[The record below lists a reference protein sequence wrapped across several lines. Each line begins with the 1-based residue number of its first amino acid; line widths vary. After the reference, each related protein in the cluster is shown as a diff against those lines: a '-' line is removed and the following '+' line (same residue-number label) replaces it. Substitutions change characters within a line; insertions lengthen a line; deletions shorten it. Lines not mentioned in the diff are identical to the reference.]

1 MADTSEILGI
11 IDRAIAARDISE
23 AEACRQLGLKR
34 DGIRTIR
41 RGHAP
46 KVATMHRL
54 AAWLDMPI
62 SALERTVL
70 GKATAAAPRDLV
82 STYKR
87 LAPLPESSVHPID
100 DVCVRLEQILADF
113 ADKVSRR
120 EFSLAKLVI
129 ERLSEQVAR
138 AHAYCVIEAQD
149 ETERTTKIG

>member
-11 IDRAIAARDISE
+11 IDRAIKARGIKE

-41 RGHAP
+41 RGHVP
-46 KVATMHRL
+46 KVETLHRL
-54 AAWLDMPI
+54 ASWLDMPI

-70 GKATAAAPRDLV
+70 GRATVAAPRDLAPPR
-82 STYKR
+82 KR
-87 LAPLPESSVHPID
+87 HGSPPEASVHPID
-100 DVCVRLEQILADF
+100 DVCTRLEQMLADF
-113 ADKVSRR
+113 TDKVSRR